1 MWRIHGRGLESDKMN
16 QEKFIICINN
26 GGLGNRL
33 KGLISVIR
41 LSKKLGR
48 KLILYWPN
56 TQHCGCRFK
65 DLFENSFPEINEEE
79 LKAIKKEGNYRLYR
93 DILDSKDDAEKYLL
107 FKTWKFVLLPNEIP
121 ENFAKVFSS
130 ESGKNFDFEY
140 DRIPEALRQ
149 ELLIYI
155 NELRPKDQMF
165 IDDFAEKHSLK
176 DCVGI
181 HIRKGDYRFTVDRR
195 DKISTDEKFIRR
207 MKEMP
212 KSKFFLCTDS
222 KETENKFKEIFGEQ
236 IITFPKGDRKRSKT
250 ISIQE
255 ALVDQLLLSKTK
267 HILGSYLSTF
277 TELAWWFGGCKA
289 KVEIIGET
297 DTKENLRPKT
307 LFQKIIRKINFYK
320 VTFLRKVFR
329 VY

>member
-1 MWRIHGRGLESDKMN
+1 MN
-16 QEKFIICINN
+16 EEKFIICINN

-56 TQHCGCRFK
+56 TQHCGCSFN

-79 LKAIKKEGNYRLYR
+79 LKAIKKEGDYKLYK
-93 DILDSKDDAEKYLL
+93 DVLDNASDTEKYLL
-107 FKTWKFVLLPNEIP
+107 FKTWKFVLLPGEIP

-130 ESGKNFDFEY
+130 ESGSNFDFEY
-140 DRIPEALRQ
+140 DRIPEELKQ

-155 NELRPKDQMF
+155 RELRPKDKIF
-165 IDDFAEKHSLK
+165 IEEFAERYDLK
-176 DCVGI
+176 DCVGV

-195 DKISTDEKFIRR
+195 DKVSSDEKFIKR
-207 MKEMP
+207 MNELP
-212 KSKFFLCTDS
+212 ESKFFLCTDS
-222 KETENKFKEIFGEQ
+222 KETEKKFEEIFGDR
-236 IITFPKGDRKRSKT
+236 IITFSKGDRKRSKT
-250 ISIQE
+250 SAIRE
-255 ALVDQLLLSKTK
+255 ALIDQLLLSKTK

-289 KVEIIGET
+289 KVEIIGEE
-297 DTKENLRPKT
+297 DLKESLRPKT
-307 LFQKIIRKINFYK
+307 LVQKIIRKINFYK
-320 VTFLRKVFR
+320 VTFLRWIFR
-329 VY
+329 VYK